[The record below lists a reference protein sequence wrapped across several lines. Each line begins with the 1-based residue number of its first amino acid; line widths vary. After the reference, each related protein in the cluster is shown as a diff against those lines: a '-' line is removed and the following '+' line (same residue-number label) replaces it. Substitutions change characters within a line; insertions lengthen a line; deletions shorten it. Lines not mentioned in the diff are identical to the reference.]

1 MEVGQMEKTVSIG
14 KRIRLFCPKYH
25 VEECL
30 DQIRECLEIGW
41 TGNGFKTELFEETW
55 MKYTGQNNA
64 LFLNSC
70 SAALELALDVLKAEY
85 GWDDGDEVI
94 TTPNTFVSTNH
105 AILHNGLKPVFADI
119 DDTNC
124 LDPLDVERRISPKTR
139 AVLFVGI
146 GGNAGRYLDIA
157 MACRE
162 KGLKLILDASHMVG
176 TKIRGEIVGREA
188 DAVCYSFQAVKN
200 LSTADSGMLCFNKS
214 ELSKQARKKAWLGIS
229 QGTYERDSENA
240 YRWNYNVEFTG
251 YKYHGNSVM
260 AAMALAQFQ
269 FLDQDNAIR
278 DTVASYYDENLAPYK
293 NLATPIRI
301 PDDCQSSHHLY
312 QILVDKRDQVIDQM
326 NEAGIECGVHY
337 ISNTRYSMYSYASGT
352 CPRAEYVSDH
362 VISLPI
368 HAFLTDSE
376 IQYIINTLI
385 GILKGLE
392 K

>member
-1 MEVGQMEKTVSIG
+1 MEKSVNVG
-14 KRIRLFCPKYH
+14 KRIRLFYPKYH

-30 DQIRECLEIGW
+30 NQIRECLEIGW
-41 TGNGFKTELFEETW
+41 TGNGFKTEQFEEAW

-70 SAALELALDVLKAEY
+70 SASLELALNVLKTEY
-85 GWDDGDEVI
+85 GWDDGDEII

-105 AILHNGLKPVFADI
+105 AILHNGLKPIFADI

-124 LDPLDVERRISPKTR
+124 LDPLEVERRISQKTR

-146 GGNAGRYLDIA
+146 GGNSGRYLDIA
-157 MACRE
+157 MVC
-162 KGLKLILDASHMVG
+162 KKNGLKLILDASHMVG
-176 TKIRGEIVGREA
+176 TKIRGEVAGREA

-200 LSTADSGMLCFNKS
+200 LSTADSGMLCFNKP
-214 ELSKQARKKAWLGIS
+214 ELSMQARKKAWLGIN
-229 QGTYERDSENA
+229 QGTFDRNSEKA

-251 YKYHGNSVM
+251 HKYHGNSVM

-269 FLDQDNAIR
+269 FLDQDNDIR
-278 DTVASYYDENLAPYK
+278 DNVASYYDEMLAPYR
-293 NLATPIRI
+293 NLATPVRI
-301 PDDCQSSHHLY
+301 PDECKSSHHLY
-312 QILVDKRDQVIDQM
+312 QILINNRNRVINQM

-337 ISNTRYSMYSYASGT
+337 ISNTRYSMYSYARGT

-368 HAFLTDSE
+368 HALLTESE
-376 IQYIINTLI
+376 RQYIINTFI
-385 GILKGLE
+385 GILKE
-392 K
+392 D